1 MGARVSESRFLD
13 NPSHSICHTVDIIY
27 GLLKTLRGISV
38 KSVKTLPSNVTITVI
53 TPVPYYL
60 SISSISHYHQS
71 HDHN

>member
-1 MGARVSESRFLD
+1 MGARVSESRFVD

-60 SISSISHYHQS
+60 SISSISHYRQS
-71 HDHN
+71 RDYN